1 MTYLEEYY
9 GAIIR
14 GEIIAGR
21 ELIDELENLVQDM
34 RSGAWIY
41 DTKDAQLRILFM
53 EKFVKL
59 TKSPYYGKPMKL
71 MLWQKAFIEALYSF
85 KEPGTGF
92 DRFKKAIL
100 LIARKNTKTETCG
113 ALGFAELMVGN
124 AGADIACCSNDDA
137 QARIM
142 FETIATMREQFDPR
156 GRRSHQNI
164 MYIKNK
170 ATNSKVFRL
179 TDRTRNKEGRNI
191 DVAFLDESHEMRT
204 NSIAESAEQSQ
215 SLKDNPKFINITT
228 EGFINDGYLDNELE
242 YARKVINR
250 EIEDNTLLPWLYT
263 QDSETE
269 IWQDPR
275 SWQKS
280 NPTLGIVKK
289 RAYLEERLNKARHDK
304 ASRMFTLAKDFNIKQ
319 NNVQAWLA
327 PEDYIYP
334 ARFDIAKFRG
344 CYCLGAVDLSE
355 TTDLTAAKALLMRKG
370 DPTKYIVSRY
380 FIPESKLKNTDDRAA
395 GAKYEEWAKAGFVDI
410 AEGNENDLTKPAD
423 WFLSLYKNFGIIP
436 MIAGYDQ
443 RFARDYLKRMERNGI
458 KNEMVLQNRYTMSN
472 AMKLVEADLKSQ
484 YINYNENPVDQW
496 NFGNA
501 AMSMDGLGQVMA
513 VKVNNQPSKRI
524 DGTVCL
530 IILYEIYRRYK
541 SEFSQHLKEVSL

>member
-9 GAIIR
+9 GAIMR

-21 ELIDELENLVQDM
+21 ELIAELENLVQDM
-34 RSGAWIY
+34 RSGAWVY

-85 KEPGTGF
+85 KEPETGF
-92 DRFKKAIL
+92 DRFKKTIL
-100 LIARKNTKTETCG
+100 LISRKNTKTETCG
-113 ALGFAELMVGN
+113 ALGFTELMVGN

-156 GRRSHQNI
+156 GRRSHKNI

-204 NSIAESAEQSQ
+204 NSIAESVEQSQ

-242 YARKVINR
+242 YARKVINK

-263 QDSETE
+263 QDSEAE

-289 RAYLEERLNKARHDK
+289 RAYLEERLNKAKHDK

-319 NNVQAWLA
+319 NNAQAWLA
-327 PEDYIYP
+327 PEDYLYP
-334 ARFDIAKFRG
+334 AHFDIAKFKG
-344 CYCLGAVDLSE
+344 CYCLGAADLSE
-355 TTDLTAAKALLMRKG
+355 TTDLTAAKVLLMRKG

-380 FIPESKLKNTDDRAA
+380 FIPESKLKNADDKAA
-395 GAKYEEWAKAGFVDI
+395 GAKYEEWAKAGLIDI

-423 WFLSLYKNFGIIP
+423 WFLSLYKKFGIIP
-436 MIAGYDQ
+436 LIAGYDQ

-484 YINYNENPVDQW
+484 YINYNENPIDQW
-496 NFGNA
+496 CFGNA